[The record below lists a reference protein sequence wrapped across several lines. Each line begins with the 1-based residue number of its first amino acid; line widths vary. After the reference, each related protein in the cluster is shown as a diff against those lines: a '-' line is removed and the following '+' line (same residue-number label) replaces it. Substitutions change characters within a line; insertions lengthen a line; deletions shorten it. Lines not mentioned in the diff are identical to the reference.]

1 MNSNHNSEFRIPNSE
16 LKLRMQTANKADE
29 NFRKLAA
36 LFPNAV
42 TETINANGEVVR
54 AIDKDVLMQEIS
66 CTVVDGNEERYQF
79 TWPDKK
85 KSVLLANAPI
95 NKTLRPCREE
105 SVDFDTTKNLYIE
118 GDNLE
123 VLKLLQETYLGKV
136 KMIYI
141 DPPYNTGNDFV
152 YEDDFAQSTNE
163 YLANSGQFDEEG
175 NRMVQNTESNGR
187 FHTDWLNMIYPRLKL
202 AKDLLGNE
210 GIIAISIGFHEMCN
224 LLKICQELFSD
235 RQVFSVTVKTSGG
248 KPNGAFNISNE
259 YIIFAVPIDFVPV
272 ATESDM
278 KEYASPYH
286 GMNLATFTQDE
297 RPNQAYPI
305 YVSENDGIIVGCGKS
320 LAQRITEKTYVG
332 HAKDFIYD
340 YTEAPKGT
348 VAIWPVTNKGEQ
360 CVWRL
365 IPERLMSD
373 WKKGYIKVVPTTS
386 PNTQNKYAI
395 QYLSGGIIEK
405 IQTGEVKTYRVSN
418 NSSVPT
424 IEIKDYKTAGA
435 GIASIWDDKSFYTAK
450 GNADIKRLF
459 ENKVFSY
466 PKPVDLIQYI
476 LQKTTSMDAL
486 VLDFFS
492 GSATLADAVM
502 KQNALDGGRRR
513 YLLIQYPENCE
524 EGSEAARAGYKT
536 ICEIGKER
544 IRRAGQKIRNEELGI
559 RNEGDSSSLL
569 TPNSS
574 LDIGFRVLKCDTS
587 NMKEVYYNPAE
598 YEVSLFS
605 SLEDNIKEDRTPED
619 LLFQVMLDL
628 GILLSSK
635 IQVRSEE
642 VGMRSYSYFDVEDGY
657 LIACFDK
664 NIDEE
669 VITAIAKQKPYYFVM
684 RDSSMAND
692 SVATNFDQIFATYSP
707 DTVRKVL

>member
-1 MNSNHNSEFRIPNSE
+1 MDK
-16 LKLRMQTANKADE
+16 LKMQTANKADE
-29 NFRKLAA
+29 NFKKLAA
-36 LFPNAV
+36 MFPNAV
-42 TETINANGEVVR
+42 TETINENGEVVR

-66 CTVVDGNEERYQF
+66 CKVVDGNEERYQF

-95 NKTLRPCREE
+95 NRTLRPVREDE
-105 SVDFDTTKNLYIE
+105 TVPTGADSEGKPYCSTGSVDFDTTENLYIE

-123 VLKLLQETYLGKV
+123 VLKLLQETYLGKI

-152 YEDDFAQSTNE
+152 YEDDFAQSTDE
-163 YLANSGQFDEEG
+163 YLANSGQYDENG
-175 NRMVQNTESNGR
+175 NRLVPNTESNGR

-259 YIIFAVPIDFVPV
+259 YAIFAVPIDFVPV

-278 KEYASPYH
+278 KDYASPYH

-297 RPNQAYPI
+297 RPNQVYPI
-305 YVSENDGIIVGCGKS
+305 YVSKNDGVIVGCGNS

-386 PNTQNKYAI
+386 PNTKNKYAI

-405 IQTGEVKTYRVSN
+405 IQTGEVKTYQISSN
-418 NSSVPT
+418 PSVPT

-435 GIASIWDDKSFYTAK
+435 GIASIWDDKNFYTAK

-459 ENKVFSY
+459 EKKVFSY
-466 PKPVDLIQYI
+466 PKPIDLIQYI
-476 LQKTTSMDAL
+476 LQKTTLRDDL

-502 KQNALDGGRRR
+502 KQNALDGGKRR
-513 YLLIQYPENCE
+513 YILIQYPEKCE
-524 EGSEAARAGYKT
+524 EGSEAARSGYKT

-544 IRRAGQKIRNEELGI
+544 IRRAGAKIKEEVGFAAQ
-559 RNEGDSSSLL
+559 N
-569 TPNSS
+569 
-574 LDIGFRVLKCDTS
+574 LDTGFRVLKCDTS
-587 NMKEVYYNPAE
+587 NMKDVYYNPAE
-598 YEVSLFS
+598 YEVNMFS
-605 SLEDNIKEDRTPED
+605 RLEDNIKEDRTPED

-635 IQVRSEE
+635 IQVRSVE

-669 VITAIAKQKPYYFVM
+669 VITTIAKQKPYYFVM
-684 RDSSMAND
+684 RDSSMASD